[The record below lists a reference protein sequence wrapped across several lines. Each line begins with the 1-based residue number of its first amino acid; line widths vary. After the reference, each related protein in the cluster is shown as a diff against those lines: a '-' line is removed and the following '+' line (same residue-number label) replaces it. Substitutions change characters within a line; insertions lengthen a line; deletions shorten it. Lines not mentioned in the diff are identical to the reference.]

1 MKRGGR
7 GGADSKPE
15 DGAQAGGARSPP
27 NPGLSAHQTHTLPQG
42 TRIRTTDC
50 QSTVRLQCN
59 EILNTASNSL
69 RKTINNPERGQ
80 LHLFY
85 LQWRCAVTEACT
97 KAPFMR
103 TLLQRGGGADGMDYT
118 GRHSSSEKNTS
129 NTPLKGKGIPCS
141 EVDKRIH

>member
-27 NPGLSAHQTHTLPQG
+27 DAGLSAHQTHTLPQG

-69 RKTINNPERGQ
+69 RKIINNPERGQ

-85 LQWRCAVTEACT
+85 RQWRCAGDRGLHKGSVHENFAT
-97 KAPFMR
+97 R
-103 TLLQRGGGADGMDYT
+103 GRRGGLDGLHKAD
-118 GRHSSSEKNTS
+118 
-129 NTPLKGKGIPCS
+129 IPS
-141 EVDKRIH
+141 PRKTLQTHH